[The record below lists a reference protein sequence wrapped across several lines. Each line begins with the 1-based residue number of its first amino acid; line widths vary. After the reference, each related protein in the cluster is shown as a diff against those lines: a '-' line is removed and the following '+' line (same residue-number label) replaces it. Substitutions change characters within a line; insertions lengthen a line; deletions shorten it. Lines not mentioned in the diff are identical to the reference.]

1 MTTATE
7 AEFKSGV
14 VAIAGAPNV
23 GKSTLLNRLLGQK
36 IAIVTPRPQTT
47 RNRIL
52 GILNGPAHQIL
63 LLDTPGLH
71 RPQQELN
78 QAMVRIARQS
88 LADADVVLFLLDGAW
103 QGEGEL
109 RQQQLLEEHLGDSVC
124 PLLLGLN
131 KVDLLGT
138 EVQGEVC
145 RRWQTRYPA
154 ATLLPLSALQ
164 GEGVEQLVTELTRL
178 LPVGPRYYPEDI
190 PTDASER
197 FIVAELIREQVFLQ
211 TRDEVPYATAVL
223 IDSFQE
229 GSPIVRIHAT
239 ILVERDSQKAILI
252 GRGGSMLREIG
263 SAARREIEQ
272 LLACRVHLELWIK
285 VRKNWSRDGRF
296 LTQLGF

>member
-7 AEFKSGV
+7 SVFKSGV

-109 RQQQLLEEHLGDSVC
+109 RQQQLLEEHLGEPSC

-131 KVDLLGT
+131 KIDLLAPET
-138 EVQGEVC
+138 RDEVC
-145 RRWQTRYPA
+145 QRWHARYPA
-154 ATLLPLSALQ
+154 ASLLSLSARNGDGIEPL
-164 GEGVEQLVTELTRL
+164 VEELARL
-178 LPVGPRYYPEDI
+178 LPAGPRYYPEDI

-229 GSPIVRIHAT
+229 GGPIVRIHAT
-239 ILVERDSQKAILI
+239 IVVERDTQKAILI
-252 GRGGSMLREIG
+252 GRGGSMMREIG
-263 SAARREIEQ
+263 SAARRGIEQ
-272 LLACRVHLELWIK
+272 LLACRVHLELWVK

-296 LTQLGF
+296 LSQLGF

>member
-138 EVQGEVC
+138 EARGEVC
-145 RRWQTRYPA
+145 RRWQARYPA
-154 ATLLPLSALQ
+154 AVLLPLSALQ
-164 GEGVEQLVTELTRL
+164 GEGVEQLVAELARL

-229 GSPIVRIHAT
+229 GGPIVRIHAT

-272 LLACRVHLELWIK
+272 MLACRVHLELWIK